1 MPGARR
7 PFLRF
12 GAPLSLPAGAQFA
25 WQWGRLLSESGGWAV
40 PYAARAARWS
50 VTSSR
55 LHRRPDRQFPTPR
68 PSVGLIGSIVIAF
81 VGAMVLIAPGHVAS
95 SLARLFFATGIPA
108 VAMAGL
114 VT

>member
-1 MPGARR
+1 
-7 PFLRF
+7 
-12 GAPLSLPAGAQFA
+12 
-25 WQWGRLLSESGGWAV
+25 
-40 PYAARAARWS
+40 
-50 VTSSR
+50 
-55 LHRRPDRQFPTPR
+55 
-68 PSVGLIGSIVIAF
+68 VGLIGSIVIAF